1 MPQTAFL
8 RRHARFEQIVGSA
21 GLPAFW
27 QEYGPPD
34 ACKAE
39 PQTYGCKTRQL
50 SKEKSGREP

>member
-1 MPQTAFL
+1 V
-8 RRHARFEQIVGSA
+8 RFEQIVGAA

-34 ACKAE
+34 VCKAD
-39 PQTYGCKTRQL
+39 PQIYGCKTRQL